1 MGSFDFKMLLKLV
14 VFLFLTLKVLAWD
27 GKCPDHVE
35 TMPDFN
41 PELYLGDWYNTF
53 ASYNGGLDETVSC
66 VKIEINPTLNVP
78 ELLKA
83 SEQRSPLH
91 STNLFT
97 TSESPKYSNSKSPNL
112 LL

>member
-1 MGSFDFKMLLKLV
+1 MGLLDFKMSLKLV
-14 VFLFLTLKVLAWD
+14 VFLFLTFKVSAWD
-27 GKCPDHVE
+27 GKCPDSVE

-41 PELYLGDWYNTF
+41 PELYFGDWYNTF

-91 STNLFT
+91 STYFYKSRLNVSF
-97 TSESPKYSNSKSPNL
+97 SPESVLYVSC
-112 LL
+112 

>member
-1 MGSFDFKMLLKLV
+1 MGSLDFKMSLKLV
-14 VFLFLTLKVLAWD
+14 VFLFLTLKVSAWD

-41 PELYLGDWYNTF
+41 PELYLWDWYNTF

-78 ELLKA
+78 ELLKS
-83 SEQRSPLH
+83 SERPITQYVRRAVGRSENPGVPLVIRWA
-91 STNLFT
+91 
-97 TSESPKYSNSKSPNL
+97 
-112 LL
+112 

>member
-1 MGSFDFKMLLKLV
+1 MLLKLV
-14 VFLFLTLKVLAWD
+14 VFLFLMFKVSAWD

-41 PELYLGDWYNTF
+41 PELYLGDWYTTF
-53 ASYNGGLDETVSC
+53 ASYNGGLDETASC
-66 VKIEINPTLNVP
+66 IKIDINPTLNAP

-91 STNLFT
+91 STIRVRPRFF
-97 TSESPKYSNSKSPNL
+97 
-112 LL
+112 